1 VLRVRFASLVK
12 ALFVINNPG
21 FGGGYSQIVRLR
33 EPLAALGWD
42 VAMVAP
48 QGAEA
53 TARLRAGGVEVLE
66 IPLHRLRASP
76 DPRLQ
81 APFLARF
88 VPEVSALRRLFV
100 ERGVDVVQPHGDTNP
115 HAGIAAHRA
124 GIAVCWE
131 IYDTRTPVPLRRL
144 TMPVVTRLADSIM
157 TVGRAL
163 GHAYP
168 GTERLGERWVPIW
181 PPVDGAA
188 FVPDPARRLAARRE
202 LGIPEDAVAVGA
214 IGMLN
219 PSKGFEFFVR
229 ALGSARAQ
237 GAPVVGRILGGASPA
252 HAAYGESIRAE
263 ARALGLLD
271 GVALDIRD
279 GGTRV
284 AELMPGLD
292 VLALSSVPR
301 SEGVPTVILE
311 AMSSGLP
318 VVASDVGAV
327 AEAVADG
334 ETGYVIAPEDADL
347 LSARLVQ
354 LAGDPA
360 LRARLGA
367 AGAARFAREFT
378 IEDLARRYVHAYEL
392 ALAHRA
398 AR

>member
-1 VLRVRFASLVK
+1 VK

-53 TARLRAGGVEVLE
+53 APRLRANGVEVIE
-66 IPLHRLRASP
+66 VPLHRLRASP

-88 VPEVSALRRLFV
+88 VPEVAALKRLFV

-131 IYDTRTPVPLRRL
+131 IYDTRTPVPLRRV
-144 TMPVVTRLADSIM
+144 TMPLVTRLADSIM
-157 TVGRAL
+157 TVGEAL

-168 GTERLGERWVPIW
+168 GTATLGERWVPIW

-188 FVPDPARRLAARRE
+188 FAPDPHKRAAARAE
-202 LGIPEDAVAVGA
+202 LGIPDETVAVGA

-219 PSKGFEFFVR
+219 PSKGFEFFAR
-229 ALGSARAQ
+229 ALAQARRE
-237 GAPVVGRILGGASPA
+237 GAPVVGRILGGPSPA
-252 HAAYGESIRAE
+252 HPEYGDSV
-263 ARALGLLD
+263 RALAD
-271 GVALDIRD
+271 GALDIRD
-279 GGTRV
+279 GGTRIPD
-284 AELMPGLD
+284 LLPGLD
-292 VLALSSVPR
+292 ILALSSVPR

-311 AMSSGLP
+311 AMACGKP
-318 VVASDVGAV
+318 VVATDVGAV
-327 AEAVADG
+327 AEAVDDG
-334 ETGYVIAPEDADL
+334 VTGYVVEPLSPDAL
-347 LSARLVQ
+347 ASRIVT
-354 LAGDPA
+354 LAGDPG
-360 LRARLGA
+360 LRERFGA
-367 AGAARFAREFT
+367 AGQARFAARYT
-378 IEDLARRYVHAYEL
+378 VEDLARRYVRAYEI
-392 ALAHRA
+392 ALAHRR